1 MQEENQRHTKEYTS
15 LSQKTSDEIAQLTSM
30 NEKL

>member
-1 MQEENQRHTKEYTS
+1 MQEENQRHSKEYTA
-15 LSQKTSDEIAQLTSM
+15 LSQKTSDEIAHLTSM